1 MLVLTLS
8 EGDYIMIGDNIKVQY
23 DHLNGKDHLALA
35 IDAPKD
41 LSILRGKVFEENL
54 QEKADAG
61 DLEAQKLSKKLK
73 KEYAARR
80 RKAELRRLHNEKLK
94 ENQQRNQQRK
104 LQAQGM

>member
-1 MLVLTLS
+1 MLIVTLR

-23 DHLNGKDHLALA
+23 DHMNGKDHLALA

-41 LSILRGKVFEENL
+41 LSILRGKVYEEAL
-54 QEKADAG
+54 EKKAETG
-61 DLEAQKLSKKLK
+61 DLEAQALSKKLK

-80 RKAELRRLHNEKLK
+80 RKANLRRLHHD
-94 ENQQRNQQRK
+94 K